1 MLKLIKAN
9 QSNFLVKLGIILQK
23 RKQQKPKV
31 DLIVKNIIQDIK
43 KNKDKALIK
52 YENKYSKLKNVS
64 LKNIRFTNIK
74 KKK

>member
-52 YENKYSKLKNVS
+52 YENK
-64 LKNIRFTNIK
+64 
-74 KKK
+74 